1 MDKFKDAFPWILI
14 ILLNI
19 TVWIQFKMNYDK
31 DEKIRRLERCID
43 NLEERVDATN
53 ATTKAIIAK

>member
-1 MDKFKDAFPWILI
+1 MKFKDAFPWFLI

-19 TVWIQFKMNYDK
+19 TIWIQIKMNYDK
-31 DEKIRRLERCID
+31 DERIKRLERCID

-53 ATTKAIIAK
+53 ATTKAIIVK

>member
-19 TVWIQFKMNYDK
+19 TVWIQVKMNYDK

-53 ATTKAIIAK
+53 ATAKAIIVK

>member
-1 MDKFKDAFPWILI
+1 MDKFKDAFPWFLI

-19 TVWIQFKMNYDK
+19 AIWMQIKMNYDK
-31 DEKIRRLERCID
+31 DKRIRSLERCID

-53 ATTKAIIAK
+53 TTAKAIIVK